1 MKWLKKE
8 VSPLV
13 VKELCERFGV
23 DALCASIM
31 ARRGIIEGE
40 DVLFYLENDPRY
52 LHNPFLFTAMEDA
65 VDRILLAR
73 DEGEKVL
80 IFGDRDADGITGT
93 ALLAL
98 ALRELEIDVSC
109 RLPEGE
115 EPYGLSLAAVEE
127 FAGRE
132 GTLIVTV
139 DNGISCLPEVAR
151 ANELGVDVIIVD
163 HHSPREA
170 LPEALVILNPKCQ
183 DSGYPFRDLAGC
195 AVAYKLAQALRFSR
209 SSLYKQQVCLLNVR
223 PVNEAIAVEAVKLS
237 NMTSIKRITEFLV
250 PGAVDIEKTRLV
262 PFLRDQQILVWDAPL
277 QKKLLAKIFGPAV
290 EIAMYDV
297 RDEVAEMIPST
308 KGMSLLRLR
317 EASRIAKYRKTDSA
331 DAPGEI
337 ETFESLFVSYVQR
350 KAHAFTEA
358 DATDLQ
364 LVALGTIADMMPL
377 KDENRILV
385 RRGLSSMEERPRP
398 GIAELLYA
406 LGILQKRGGSK
417 LGAKEVSWQV
427 TPAINASG
435 RMGQPRVA
443 LDLFLSKDP
452 AEREAL
458 AGRLLSMNQE
468 RRQLGDD
475 FWAIVRPEAEASVQA
490 MGGKLALVMRED
502 MHRGITGI
510 MATKAAKFLN
520 TPTIICALLKDGTLS
535 GSMRS
540 ARGLDLTGLLE
551 SCADLFI
558 DSGGHDYAAGFS
570 MEKEKFPEFKKRLE
584 ALAGALELDK
594 ADEEESLDIDAELPK
609 QYFTPSILDLAERFE
624 PVGENSGAIVFM
636 SRNLRICGL
645 EIIGKKEPYHLKLVL
660 DSGLNK
666 WPAVYWQAAARAE
679 QDLKK
684 DVVVDAVFTVSRDN
698 FNGADTPRLVILDAK
713 LSAKAPS

>member
-23 DALCASIM
+23 DQLCASIM
-31 ARRGIIEGE
+31 ARRGIVEGE
-40 DVLFYLENDPRY
+40 DVLYYLENDPRY
-52 LHNPFLFTAMEDA
+52 LHNPFLFSAMEDA

-80 IFGDRDADGITGT
+80 VFGDRDADGITGT
-93 ALLAL
+93 ALLVL
-98 ALRELEIDVSC
+98 ALRELEIEAAY

-115 EPYGLSLAAVEE
+115 EPYGLSIKAVED
-127 FAGRE
+127 FAAAD
-132 GTLIVTV
+132 GTLILTV
-139 DNGISCLPEVAR
+139 DNGISCVAEVER
-151 ANELGVDVIIVD
+151 ANALGVDVIVVD

-170 LPEALVILNPKCQ
+170 LPPALAILNPKCA

-237 NMTSIKRITEFLV
+237 NMSSEKRLTEFLV
-250 PGAVDIEKTRLV
+250 PGAVDIERTRLV

-277 QKKLLAKIFGPAV
+277 QQKLLSKAFGPSV

-297 RDEVAEMIPST
+297 RDEVGEMIPST

-331 DAPGEI
+331 EPLGEI
-337 ETFESLFVSYVQR
+337 DTFESLFISYVQR
-350 KAHAFTEA
+350 KTRAFSEA

-377 KDENRILV
+377 KNENRILV
-385 RRGLSSMEERPRP
+385 RRGLSSMDERPRP
-398 GIAELLYA
+398 GVAELLYA
-406 LGILQKRGGSK
+406 LGLSQKRGGGK
-417 LGAKEVSWQV
+417 LTSKEVSWQV

-435 RMGQPRVA
+435 RMGKPSVA
-443 LDLFLSKDP
+443 LELFLSKDP
-452 AEREAL
+452 AEREGL
-458 AGRLLSMNQE
+458 AGKLLSMNQE

-475 FWAIVRPEAEASVQA
+475 FWAMVRPEAEESLKA

-510 MATKAAKFLN
+510 MASKVAKFLN
-520 TPTIICALLKDGTLS
+520 VPSVVCALLKDGSLQ

-540 ARGLDLTGLLE
+540 ARGLDLTSLLE

-570 MEKEKFPEFKKRLE
+570 MEKERFPELRQRLQ
-584 ALAGALELDK
+584 ALAGALELK
-594 ADEEESLDIDAELPK
+594 EAEAEESVDIDAELPK
-609 QYFTPSILDLAERFE
+609 QYFTPAILELAERFE

-636 SRNLRICGL
+636 ARNLRIHGL

-666 WPAVYWQAAARAE
+666 WPAVFWQAAARAE
-679 QDLKK
+679 EDLKK
-684 DVVVDAVFTVSRDN
+684 DAVVDAAFTVSRDN
-698 FNGADTPRLVILDAK
+698 YNGADTPRLVILDAK
-713 LSAKAPS
+713 LSSRAG